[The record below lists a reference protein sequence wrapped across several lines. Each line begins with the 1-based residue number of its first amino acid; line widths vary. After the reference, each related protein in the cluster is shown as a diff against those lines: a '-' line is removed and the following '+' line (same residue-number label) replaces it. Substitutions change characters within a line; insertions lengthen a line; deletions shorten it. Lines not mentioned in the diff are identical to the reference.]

1 MTRFTDPVTVK
12 AARKAHLCD
21 WCGEGI
27 EIGASYVRWCCFDL
41 NHPHDAG
48 AVAMHPDCHEALKS
62 CCNVKFK
69 HYWTPGSYRRG
80 CWCESGTEECDCGIR
95 EEAKP

>member
-1 MTRFTDPVTVK
+1 MTRSTDPVTVK

-27 EIGASYVRWCCFDL
+27 EIGASYVRWRYFDL
-41 NHPHDAG
+41 NRPREAG
-48 AVAMHPDCHEALKS
+48 AVAMHPECNEAMATNDGVDLDG
-62 CCNVKFK
+62 C
-69 HYWTPGSYRRG
+69 WTPFSFRRG
-80 CWCESGTEECDCGIR
+80 CWCESGTEECDCGIG